1 MLIDTHCHIHDAD
14 YPLDIT
20 ETISRARLADVQQLI
35 CVGTDQNNSKLA
47 VELAS
52 KNDDLYAAVGVHP
65 HEAKGGWDQ
74 IVNLLNS
81 QNQLIIAVGEI
92 GLDYHYNHSP
102 HDVQIQA
109 LKAQIE
115 LALKYDLPIIFHVRE
130 AFDDFWPVFDS
141 YSSAGQRIR
150 GVLHS
155 FTDSA
160 ENLAA
165 GLKRGLYIGVNGYS
179 TFVRDESQKAMFN
192 SIPLSKIL
200 LETDA
205 PYLTPA
211 PFRGKV
217 NEPAFVRNVAEHLS
231 NIRQIPYDEVAKIT
245 SENARALFKI

>member
-14 YPLDIT
+14 YPLDVT
-20 ETISRARLADVQQLI
+20 ETINRARLADVQQLI

-52 KNDDLYAAVGVHP
+52 KNSGLFVAVGVHP
-65 HEAKGGWDQ
+65 HEAKGGWNE
-74 IVNLLNS
+74 IVDLLNS
-81 QNQLIIAVGEI
+81 KNSSIIAVGEI
-92 GLDYHYNHSP
+92 GLDYHYDYSS

-109 LKAQIE
+109 LRAQIE
-115 LALKYDLPIIFHVRE
+115 LALNYDLPIIFHVRE

-141 YSSAGQRIR
+141 YSGIR

-165 GLKRGLYIGVNGYS
+165 GLQRGLYVGVNGYS

-205 PYLTPA
+205 PYLTPD

-217 NEPAFVRNVAEHLS
+217 NEPAFVRNVAEYLS
-231 NIRQIPYDEVAKIT
+231 NIRQISYDEVAKTT